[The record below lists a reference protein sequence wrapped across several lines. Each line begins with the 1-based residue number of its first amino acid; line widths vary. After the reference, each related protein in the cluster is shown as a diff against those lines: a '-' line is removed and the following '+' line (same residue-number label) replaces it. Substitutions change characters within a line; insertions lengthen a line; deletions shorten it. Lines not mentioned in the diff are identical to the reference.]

1 MKLAPSSP
9 MARLLLGFPPGLCL
23 LLALA
28 LAPALPAQTTAEWVY
43 HKTAD
48 GLHPDGNE
56 QQLVWLMNRARA
68 NPAAEGLFLT
78 NSGDPGINSGI
89 SFFQISPAQI
99 QSEFA
104 AIPAKPPAAF
114 DRRLYEASRVHSL
127 DLIAR
132 DAQDHENQFT
142 RITASG
148 FVWTSANV
156 SVFSYSK
163 SALDA
168 HGALNI
174 DWGYPRPPGGDGMQ
188 AGRGHRAA
196 IMSNQST
203 LLTNV
208 GFALVPESNP
218 GTDVGPF
225 VFSGAYCS
233 ASTASGNAATHS
245 NRFLVGTVWKD
256 LNGNSR
262 YDAGEGLNNVRVQ
275 PDSGPWHAITGLA
288 GGWAIPVPTTATY
301 SLTFSGPPLL
311 NPLMRTATV
320 GSSSVLADVKVSPAA
335 VPFALGIRT
344 VAGGQLVL
352 EWSGGTPPYQVQRSP
367 SLSSGSWTNVGPVTS
382 ATTFSVSS
390 SGSRGFYRVIDSQ

>member
-1 MKLAPSSP
+1 MKPAPPSR
-9 MARLLLGFPPGLCL
+9 MARPRLGFPPSACL
-23 LLALA
+23 LLV
-28 LAPALPAQTTAEWVY
+28 LAPALSAQTTAEWVY

-78 NSGDPGINSGI
+78 NSGDTGINSGI
-89 SFFQISPAQI
+89 SFFQISPTQI
-99 QSEFA
+99 RNEFA
-104 AIPAKPPAAF
+104 AIPAQPPASF
-114 DRRLYEASRVHSL
+114 DRRLYDASRTHSL

-148 FVWTSANV
+148 FVWNSANV

-208 GFALVPESNP
+208 GFALVAESNP

-233 ASTASGNAATHS
+233 ASNAATHS

-262 YDAGEGLNNVRVQ
+262 YDAGEGLNQVRVQ

-288 GGWAIPVPTTATY
+288 GGWAIPVSTAATY
-301 SLTFSGPPLL
+301 TLTFSGPPLI

-320 GSSSVLADVKVSPAA
+320 GSSSVLADVKISPSA
-335 VPFALGIRT
+335 VPFALGVRAG
-344 VAGGQLVL
+344 AGGQLVL

>member
-1 MKLAPSSP
+1 
-9 MARLLLGFPPGLCL
+9 
-23 LLALA
+23 
-28 LAPALPAQTTAEWVY
+28 
-43 HKTAD
+43 
-48 GLHPDGNE
+48 
-56 QQLVWLMNRARA
+56 
-68 NPAAEGLFLT
+68 
-78 NSGDPGINSGI
+78 
-89 SFFQISPAQI
+89 
-99 QSEFA
+99 
-104 AIPAKPPAAF
+104 
-114 DRRLYEASRVHSL
+114 
-127 DLIAR
+127 
-132 DAQDHENQFT
+132 
-142 RITASG
+142 
-148 FVWTSANV
+148 
-156 SVFSYSK
+156 
-163 SALDA
+163 
-168 HGALNI
+168 
-174 DWGYPRPPGGDGMQ
+174 MQ

-344 VAGGQLVL
+344 VAGGSWSLNGAAARLPIKYSAALPSPPAAGPMWAPSPPRQLSAFHPVVR
-352 EWSGGTPPYQVQRSP
+352 GGST
-367 SLSSGSWTNVGPVTS
+367 G
-382 ATTFSVSS
+382 
-390 SGSRGFYRVIDSQ
+390 